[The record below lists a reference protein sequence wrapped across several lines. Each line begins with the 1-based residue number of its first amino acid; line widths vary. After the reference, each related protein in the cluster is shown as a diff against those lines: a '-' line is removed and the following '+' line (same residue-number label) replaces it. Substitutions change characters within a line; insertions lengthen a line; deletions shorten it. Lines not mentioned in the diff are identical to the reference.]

1 MKICNIC
8 NQAHP
13 ESNFPTAGVKN
24 GKRYSRLQCTQ
35 CYGKKKRHRRYVNK
49 QWLKDLKETMACESC
64 GYSKKTHSRFRT
76 QALEF
81 HHYEDNKKFEVS
93 NGVHRGMAIKK
104 LKEEID
110 KCKVLCSRCH
120 VEEHYPS

>member
-8 NQAHP
+8 NQEHP
-13 ESNFPTAGVKN
+13 ESDFPTAGVKN

-35 CYGKKKRHRRYVNK
+35 CYGKKKRHRRYVNQK
-49 QWLKDLKETMACESC
+49 WLKDLKETMACESC
-64 GYSKKTHSRFRT
+64 GYSKETHPGFCT

-81 HHYEDNKKFEVS
+81 HHHEDNKKFEVS
-93 NGVHRGMAIKK
+93 NGVYRGMAIKK
-104 LKEEID
+104 LQEEID

>member
-24 GKRYSRLQCTQ
+24 GKRYSRHQCTQ
-35 CYGKKKRHRRYVNK
+35 CYGKKKRHRRYVNP
-49 QWLKDLKETMACESC
+49 
-64 GYSKKTHSRFRT
+64 RFCT

-104 LKEEID
+104 LQEEID